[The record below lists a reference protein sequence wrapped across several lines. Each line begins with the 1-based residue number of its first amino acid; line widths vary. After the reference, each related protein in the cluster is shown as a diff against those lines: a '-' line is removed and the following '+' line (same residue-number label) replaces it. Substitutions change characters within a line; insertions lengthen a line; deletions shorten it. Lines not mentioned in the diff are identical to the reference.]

1 MTRPTSPNLPEPVEH
16 GHLASNSTPSADRL
30 ITVYLRTLTS
40 PQTIKT
46 YNTELRMF
54 VSYLMGELG
63 KGLEELTAE
72 DVSLYREHLIKTYA
86 PATAAKKLAA
96 LRRFLIFTFM
106 AGATTVNPEA
116 LRFFAKSPRVHQDSS
131 YNILTDEE
139 LSRMLSA
146 ARVTNYRDYVLLAIM
161 AGGGLREAE
170 VVGIKIGDFQDV
182 GGGQVLLRVRGKG
195 DKIRNVP
202 LSPAL
207 WSLLQRF
214 VLHSGRSLNSHTDA
228 RKPLFCSRVGK
239 DKALTTRSVQNI
251 VKKYVRAAGITKPI
265 SPHSIRHT
273 VGTNMAVNEAP
284 LLVIQQ
290 FLGHADPKTTLR
302 YIRRAEELAAR
313 AYQYNTLP
321 L

>member
-1 MTRPTSPNLPEPVEH
+1 MTQASNLPEPTEPREVAPEH
-16 GHLASNSTPSADRL
+16 THPADRL
-30 ITVYLRTLTS
+30 IPVYLRTLTS

-54 VSYLMGELG
+54 VAYVEGELG
-63 KGLEELTAE
+63 KGFEEITAE
-72 DVSLYREHLIKTYA
+72 DISLYREHLIKTYA

-116 LRFFAKSPRVHQDSS
+116 LRFFAKSPRIRQDPS
-131 YNILTDEE
+131 YNILTEDE

-146 ARVTNYRDYVLLAIM
+146 ARTTNYRDYVLLAVM
-161 AGGGLREAE
+161 AGCGLREAE
-170 VVGIKIGDFQDV
+170 VVEVKVGDFREAGD
-182 GGGQVLLRVRGKG
+182 GQVLLRVRGKG
-195 DKIRNVP
+195 DKVRNVP
-202 LSPAL
+202 ISPQL
-207 WSLLQRF
+207 WQLVQRF
-214 VLHSGRSLNSHTDA
+214 VVLTARSFNSHLDT

-239 DKALTTRSVQNI
+239 GKPLTTRSVQNI
-251 VKKYVRAAGITKPI
+251 VKKYVRAAGITKAI

-290 FLGHADPKTTLR
+290 FLGHSDPKTTLR
-302 YIRRAEELAAR
+302 YIRRAEELASR

-321 L
+321 I

>member
-1 MTRPTSPNLPEPVEH
+1 MTRTSSPNLPEPVND
-16 GHLASNSTPSADRL
+16 GHLAPASTSSADRL

-54 VSYLMGELG
+54 VSYLEGELR
-63 KGLEELTAE
+63 KELEELTAE

-139 LSRMLSA
+139 LSRMLGA
-146 ARVTNYRDYVLLAIM
+146 ARVTNYRDYVLLAVM

-202 LSPAL
+202 LSPDL

-214 VLHSGRSLNSHTDA
+214 VLHSGRSLNSHADA
-228 RKPLFCSRVGK
+228 RKPLFVSRVGK
-239 DKALTTRSVQNI
+239 DKPLTTRSVQNI

-290 FLGHADPKTTLR
+290 FLGHSDPKTTMR
-302 YIRRAEELAAR
+302 YIRRAEELATR